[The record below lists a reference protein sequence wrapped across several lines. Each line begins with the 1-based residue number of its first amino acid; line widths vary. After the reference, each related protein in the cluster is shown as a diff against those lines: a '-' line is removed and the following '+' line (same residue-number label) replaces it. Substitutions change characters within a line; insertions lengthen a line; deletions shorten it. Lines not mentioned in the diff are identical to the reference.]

1 MGAILVGTASWTDKT
16 LIASGWYPPEAD
28 TPEKRLRFYARQ
40 FGLVEVDATYYA
52 LPAEQTA
59 TSWAER
65 TPAGFTFN
73 VKAFSLF
80 TQHPTPVKAMPLDL
94 REAVAG
100 PDSAAAGKERV
111 YLKDVDPGVVDQAWE
126 RFLAALEPL
135 RQAGKL
141 GAILLQFPPWFPIGR
156 SRKDY
161 ILACA
166 SRVAPR
172 RVCVEFRNKTWMS
185 PENQEE
191 TLGFLASHQI
201 PYVCVDMPQGYPSS
215 IPPVLAAT
223 SDLAVVRMHGHSDK
237 WDSKNIY
244 ERFGYEYSEGEL
256 ASWAPRIRDLASGA
270 STTHVLFNN
279 CYRNYA
285 QVNAQ
290 QLEKLLLHDDL
301 EGEPGRAAAADERGD
316 LVPVVN
322 REAAVI
328 VSLATASPGRRK
340 PSPMTRRRP
349 RREATFAYQ
358 AGTAGRGRAPAR
370 AAIGPVAGG
379 PARDRGAGAARTGR
393 ELCHR
398 EPVPPRDGHR
408 RHGRHVHRRRGRRGR
423 RLPGSHPGG
432 VPGGGLHHQPQPQS
446 GRPPVVASFDGR
458 HLHRDRD
465 RVGSVQRD
473 GDQDL
478 AGARLLRAAPER
490 PGRRAADL
498 HPEPGLVLVELRGAP
513 GVLRAVRGVHHRG

>member
-40 FGLVEVDATYYA
+40 FPLVEVDATYYA

-80 TQHPTPVKAMPLDL
+80 TQHPTPVKALPLDL
-94 REAVAG
+94 REAAAG
-100 PDSAAAGKERV
+100 SSGKERV
-111 YLKDVDPGVVDQAWE
+111 YFKDVEPTVVDQAWE

-135 RQAGKL
+135 HQAGKL

-161 ILACA
+161 IVACA

-172 RVCVEFRNKTWMS
+172 RVCVEFRNKTWMT
-185 PENQEE
+185 PENQSE
-191 TLGFLASHQI
+191 TLDFLRSNQI

-223 SDLAVVRMHGHSDK
+223 SDLAVVRMHGHSSK
-237 WDSKNIY
+237 WESKDIY
-244 ERFGYEYSEGEL
+244 ERFGYEYSESEL

-285 QVNAQ
+285 QVNAE
-290 QLEKLLLHDDL
+290 QLLGLLLPDDPEGEARRGGL
-301 EGEPGRAAAADERGD
+301 RASRHMKYSRRRCCSISAAAPRIRAGRGVRARRWPGWGPWCGTGAGPGIRGLAGEPGG
-316 LVPVVN
+316 
-322 REAAVI
+322 
-328 VSLATASPGRRK
+328 GRDRFI
-340 PSPMTRRRP
+340 SNCI
-349 RREATFAYQ
+349 A
-358 AGTAGRGRAPAR
+358 RAPE
-370 AAIGPVAGG
+370 
-379 PARDRGAGAARTGR
+379 TFT
-393 ELCHR
+393 H
-398 EPVPPRDGHR
+398 
-408 RHGRHVHRRRGRRGR
+408 
-423 RLPGSHPGG
+423 
-432 VPGGGLHHQPQPQS
+432 
-446 GRPPVVASFDGR
+446 
-458 HLHRDRD
+458 
-465 RVGSVQRD
+465 
-473 GDQDL
+473 DQKETQ
-478 AGARLLRAAPER
+478 A
-490 PGRRAADL
+490 
-498 HPEPGLVLVELRGAP
+498 
-513 GVLRAVRGVHHRG
+513 